1 MRTGD
6 ETPRQRTGRDWNL
19 LDPIKGGGHAVVR
32 RVLHAAGGAIGRN
45 AATTV
50 AINGEVIQNDQVE
63 AQALALLGINEVQI
77 DEMWADFVV
86 ENNRFPLVGYE
97 PGWASKQ
104 QANMGWTMEIDI
116 GPAQISGVEE
126 LALLSLRD
134 GPRRVTF
141 NCISW
146 SDGGPAESGGLFE
159 LPRASAPPVGA
170 EATRTQSL
178 EAAGALSFLW
188 SGVAE
193 GEIESTKNA
202 AESLHA
208 ARRNIEE
215 ALKEISIAHKVA
227 NEAWKGPRAEAADFK
242 FVVEAELLWPLRDAV
257 WRWETYTHDLVTAQR
272 EARKRDLKLR
282 KDILSE
288 VPALVIGGAVGIAI
302 KSIMGAAK
310 AWKAARVANL
320 VRKAADDVNDFRK
333 AQRGAFVATAANAA
347 RALGRFTATSA
358 TEGIKDFAGHA
369 PADPGKAMD
378 EWWKSFVYAGL
389 ISGGGGQVVGNFAKA
404 RGIDLDAPYG
414 AAKGYGLGGVGAGG
428 KALGTSDALLGGFVS
443 SGAVA
448 AAKEAVKKRAMKQL
462 GLTEEAFDKKYG
474 VPLDVALGSGGAAA
488 AKSIDR
494 SRERQEVPHPPSG
507 VEGLVPMTE
516 E

>member
-6 ETPRQRTGRDWNL
+6 DTPRPHSGRDWSL
-19 LDPIKGGGHAVVR
+19 TDPVKGAGHAVVR
-32 RVLHAAGGAIGRN
+32 RVLHGAGGDVGRN

-50 AINGEVIQNDQVE
+50 AINGDVIQNDQVE
-63 AQALALLGINEVQI
+63 AEALALLGVDEAQI

-86 ENNRFPLVGYE
+86 ENNRFPLVGHE
-97 PGWASKQ
+97 PGWAARHQ
-104 QANMGWTMEIDI
+104 QNMGWTMEIDV
-116 GPAQISGVEE
+116 GPAQITGVHE

-141 NCISW
+141 TCMSW
-146 SDGGPAESGGLFE
+146 SDGGPAVSRSLLEM
-159 LPRASAPPVGA
+159 PRPTAPPVGA
-170 EATRTQSL
+170 EATRTQQL

-215 ALKEISIAHKVA
+215 ALKEISIAHKLA
-227 NEAWKGPRAEAADFK
+227 NEAWQGPRAEAADFK

-257 WRWETYTHDLVTAQR
+257 WLWETFVHDLVTSQR

-302 KSIMGAAK
+302 KAILGAAK

-320 VRKAADDVNDFRK
+320 VRKAADDLNDIRK
-333 AQRGAFVATAANAA
+333 VKRGAFAAAAANAA
-347 RALGRFTATSA
+347 RTLGRFTATSA

-404 RGIDLDAPYG
+404 RDIDLGAPYG

-462 GLTEEAFDKKYG
+462 DLSEEAFDKKFG